1 MTPRGHFVAGEAGFR
16 VSQECGVANLFPKWM
31 NALPTAV
38 ALMGGVGFMGVAL
51 GYWHYFTPDYWRVG
65 YEPDQPVD
73 YNHQLHAG
81 KLGMDCRYCHTH
93 VEEAKHSNVPDTST
107 CMNCHT
113 GVGETA
119 YLNNKLWTSHKENPN
134 LVTLRQAYASGEPI
148 EWRRIHKVP
157 DYAHFNHAVHVK
169 AGVSCY
175 SCHGRI
181 DQQEV
186 VRQVHGMGMGFCL
199 ECHRNP
205 EKNLVA
211 HDDKSSTQDP
221 KITDLAAVQALLA
234 EPAQQGRG
242 LEIAKTK
249 QLQPPQNCGAC
260 HY

>member
-1 MTPRGHFVAGEAGFR
+1 M
-16 VSQECGVANLFPKWM
+16 ANIFPKWM
-31 NALPTAV
+31 NALPTAAALFGGFGLV
-38 ALMGGVGFMGVAL
+38 AVSFA
-51 GYWHYFTPDYWRVG
+51 YWHYFTPDYWRVG

-93 VEEAKHSNVPDTST
+93 VEESPHSNIPDTST

-113 GVGETA
+113 GSGETA
-119 YLNNKLWTSHKENPN
+119 YLNSSLWAAHKINPN
-134 LVTLRQAYASGEPI
+134 LVTVREAYASGEAI

-169 AGVSCY
+169 AGISCY

-199 ECHRNP
+199 DCHRAP
-205 EKNLVA
+205 EKNLVQA
-211 HDDKSSTQDP
+211 DDVLQNDVP
-221 KITDLAAVQALLA
+221 KITDLAAIEALLKDGKQI
-234 EPAQQGRG
+234 ERG
-242 LEIAKTK
+242 IEIARSK
-249 QLQPPQNCGAC
+249 QLEPPQNCGAC